1 MSTGRRLWG
10 YAAALPW
17 HVVLT
22 VLSAVLAA
30 VCMLAVVVSCKPLF
44 NMAAQAQVVSMDQ
57 MRHMAALLLLYGI
70 GIAIG
75 EFGYMYLF
83 DYVAQSVVM
92 RLRGDLF
99 AHLQSLP
106 LGYFEDASTGALV
119 SHATNDLG
127 VMQARMNFDLV
138 SLVRQPVTIVGLLVY
153 IVLKSSWELLI
164 VAILVGA
171 VLSPVLSSTSRL
183 MKQHAGHLQDRM
195 ADLTS
200 QLTESLGAIRVVQ
213 SFGASDL
220 ECRRFD
226 ATNAATRRAMMRT
239 VRVRS
244 VLRPVIHVIILF
256 GVMAVVGVGGVLLK
270 RGRVDL
276 GDIVVVVATLQM
288 MSTAFKELGRARLAL
303 SESLAASAKV
313 FGVMDTKPELV
324 DAPDAVTLGTIAGR
338 LEFQGVHFHYKTG
351 GDVLCG
357 IDLTVEPGQTVAVVG
372 SSGSGKT
379 SLANLI
385 PRLYDVTDGALLV
398 DGHDV
403 RAVTR
408 ASLRAQIGI
417 VPQQTV
423 LFRGT
428 VADNIAYGK
437 PEASHEEIEAAA
449 RAANAHD
456 FVSALP
462 LGYDTEVG
470 ERGAKLSG
478 GQAQRIAIARAILRD
493 PRILIL
499 DEATS
504 ALDSESEALVQEALD
519 RLMQGRTS
527 VVIAHRLSTVQNA
540 HRIVVLDHGQ
550 VVENGTPAELL
561 ARPDSVYRR
570 FHDLQTGEVPA

>member
-17 HVVLT
+17 HVFFT
-22 VLSAVLAA
+22 VLAA
-30 VCMLAVVVSCKPLF
+30 VMAGLCMLAVVTACKPLF
-44 NMAAQAQVVSMDQ
+44 NMAAQPQVADIHQ
-57 MRHMAALLLLYGI
+57 IRHMAVLLAVYGM
-70 GIAIG
+70 GIAAG

-83 DYVAQSVVM
+83 DYIAQSLVM

-99 AHLQSLP
+99 DHLQSLP
-106 LGYFEDASTGALV
+106 LGFFEDASTGALV
-119 SHATNDLG
+119 SRATNDLG
-127 VMQARMNFDLV
+127 LMQARLNFDLV
-138 SLVRQPVTIVGLLVY
+138 SLIRQPVTIAGLLGY
-153 IVLKSSWELLI
+153 IVLKSSWQLLI

-171 VLSPVLSSTSRL
+171 VLSPVLSRTSRI
-183 MKQHAGHLQDRM
+183 MKQHAGNLQDRM
-195 ADLTS
+195 ADLTA

-220 ECRRFD
+220 ECQRF
-226 ATNAATRRAMMRT
+226 ATTNAATRRAMMRT

-256 GVMAVVGVGGVLLK
+256 GVMAVVGVGGWLLR
-270 RGRVDL
+270 RGEVEL

-313 FGVMDTKPELV
+313 FEIIDTQPDLV
-324 DAPDAVTLGTIAGR
+324 DAPDAVALGTIAGR
-338 LEFQGVHFHYKTG
+338 LEFRDVSFHYKTG
-351 GDVLCG
+351 GDVLRH
-357 IDLTVEPGQTVAVVG
+357 IDLTVLPGETVALVG

-385 PRLYDVTDGALLV
+385 PRLYDVTGGALLV
-398 DGHDV
+398 DGQDV
-403 RAVTR
+403 RGVTR

-428 VADNIAYGK
+428 VSDNIAYGK
-437 PEASHEEIEAAA
+437 PGASRDEIEAAA

-456 FVSALP
+456 FVVGLP
-462 LGYDTEVG
+462 QGYDTEVG

-540 HRIVVLDHGQ
+540 HRIVVLDHGEM
-550 VVENGTPAELL
+550 VESGSPAELL
-561 ARPDSVYRR
+561 ARPDSLYRR
-570 FHDLQTGEVPA
+570 FHDLQTGEVLA